1 MAKKILLL
9 EDDRL
14 LAETIQEMLEDDN
27 YHVDLAITGGEAADL
42 SYENSYDLYIFDIN
56 VPEIDGFKLLES
68 LRNASDKT
76 PTIFMSA
83 MVDINSISKGFEL
96 GAEDYLKKPFFPEE
110 LLIRVRAKL
119 LVEEELFTCGDFSY
133 DEKHNEFKKAGVR
146 LSLGEV
152 QQALF
157 EQFYHNVG
165 RTIDKD
171 ILLECL
177 TQPSST
183 ALRVAINKLKQ
194 TTGLPI
200 ENVRGVGYVL
210 EAC

>member
-1 MAKKILLL
+1 MKILFL
-9 EDDRL
+9 EDDPVIADIVRDFL
-14 LAETIQEMLEDDN
+14 
-27 YHVDLAITGGEAADL
+27 GE
-42 SYENSYDLYIFDIN
+42 SYEVQHCFDSETALQYAEDEDFALYIFDIN
-56 VPEIDGFKLLES
+56 VPEIDGFDLLES

-110 LLIRVRAKL
+110 LLIRVKAKL
-119 LVEEELFTCGDFSY
+119 TVKEELFTCGDFTY
-133 DEKHNEFKKAGVR
+133 DEKNNEFTKAGHR

-157 EQFYHNVG
+157 DQFYHNIG

>member
-14 LAETIQEMLEDDN
+14 LAETIQEMLEDNN
-27 YHVDLAITGGEAADL
+27 YHVDLALSGDEAAEL

-110 LLIRVRAKL
+110 LLIRVKAKL
-119 LVEEELFTCGDFSY
+119 AVKEELFICGDFSY
-133 DEKHNEFKKAGVR
+133 DEKNNEFKKAGVR

-157 EQFYHNVG
+157 DQFYHNIG